1 MSMCC
6 EFTMNVSS
14 CWYAW
19 VSNRSASG
27 LVLVLVVMVTFM
39 IMVRVAGVRVA
50 AGELSIFLNF

>member
-6 EFTMNVSS
+6 EFTMYVSS

-27 LVLVLVVMVTFM
+27 LVLVLVVMVAFM
-39 IMVRVAGVRVA
+39 LMVRVAGVRVA
-50 AGELSIFLNF
+50 AGDFNIFLDF

>member
-6 EFTMNVSS
+6 EFTMYVSS

-27 LVLVLVVMVTFM
+27 LVLMLVVVVAFM

-50 AGELSIFLNF
+50 SGDLSIFLNF